1 MISGKIMKQIISK
14 IGKTTIPSKVIQ
26 KSKKEIADKVY
37 KLVKKEIQKYS
48 EVVELEFGGSYAKD
62 TWLSKNADIDI
73 FIKFQK
79 NISEEKLEN
88 ISKEIGFESLKKYSP
103 YVRYSQHPYVEAKI
117 KDTKINIVPCYDVK
131 IGEWKSAADR
141 SPFHTKFMKKSL
153 TLKMKNEVRILKT
166 FLKSNKIYGAEIA
179 KQGFSGY
186 ISEVLILEFGSFE
199 NLIKSISKI
208 KENQIIGKTSKCF
221 DTSIVVIDPIDS
233 NRNLAAAISNENIGK
248 FILICRALKQK
259 PSLEFF
265 KTKKLK
271 ISNKFWNN
279 LLIVKFEF
287 KTRSPD
293 IIWGQIKRATSTLF
307 TQLELGGFTVLR
319 SKSHTDQEKEAY
331 LIFFLESTKIAKI
344 YQKKGPEFFR
354 EESTH
359 SFISKNLKDA
369 ELVWVGNNRK
379 IISLEKRKHTDA
391 ESFMKE
397 FLKNN
402 LQVGIPKGLQNDFKR
417 GFKVFVGNKTLSKSI
432 KEEVAELISV
442 DGTLLHFN

>member
-1 MISGKIMKQIISK
+1 MISSKIMKQIISK
-14 IGKTTIPSKVIQ
+14 IAKTTVPSNIIQ

-37 KLVKKEIQKYS
+37 KLVEKEIQKYS

-73 FIKFQK
+73 FIKFK
-79 NISEEKLEN
+79 KSTSEEKLES
-88 ISKEIGFESLKKYSP
+88 ISKKIGFESLKKYSP

-117 KDTKINIVPCYDVK
+117 KDTKINVVPCYDVK
-131 IGEWKSAADR
+131 SGEWKSAADR

-186 ISEVLILEFGSFE
+186 ISEVLIFEFGSFE
-199 NLIKSISKI
+199 NLIKSISNI
-208 KENQIIGKTSKCF
+208 KENQIVGTTSKSF
-221 DTSIVVIDPIDS
+221 DTAIVVIDPIDS

-248 FILICRALKQK
+248 FILICRALKEK

-265 KTKKLK
+265 KIKKSK
-271 ISNKFWNN
+271 ISKKFWSN

-287 KTRSPD
+287 KTRSSD
-293 IIWGQIKRATSTLF
+293 IIWGQIKRATSTLS

-319 SKSHTDQEKEAY
+319 SKSHTDEQKEAY
-331 LIFFLESTKIAKI
+331 LIFFLESTKISEI
-344 YQKKGPEFFR
+344 YQKSGPEFFR
-354 EESTH
+354 EDSAH
-359 SFISKNLKDA
+359 SFISKNLNNA

-379 IISLEKRKHTDA
+379 IISLEKRKHTNA

-397 FLKNN
+397 FLKKN
-402 LQVGIPKGLQNDFKR
+402 LQIGIPKGLEKDFKC
-417 GFKVFVGNKTLSKSI
+417 GFKVFLGDKTLSKSI